1 MGPSDLTSRVSRDAC
16 VLGAAL
22 TGPAAWLAGLDG
34 ALGAAAGA
42 GIAVGNFR
50 WLAAR
55 VTATADDAST
65 ARRLWTLGAVL
76 RLGALAAAVTLV
88 LLSGHAHPLAIV
100 AGLSVVP
107 VTVVWRGLLAAR
119 DSAAVR
125 EDA

>member
-1 MGPSDLTSRVSRDAC
+1 MNPNDLTSRVARDAC

-22 TGPAAWLAGLDG
+22 TGPAAWFGGLDG

-55 VTATADDAST
+55 VRAATDDT
-65 ARRLWTLGAVL
+65 PTERRLWTLGAVL
-76 RLGALAAAVTLV
+76 RLGVLAAAVTLV

-100 AGLSVVP
+100 AGLSVIP
-107 VTVVWRGLLAAR
+107 VAVVARGLVAAHQ
-119 DSAAVR
+119 SAAH